1 MFGNEHSAGLKSHL
15 LPQSL
20 LKETT
25 DMGET
30 EIFFSR
36 QTSGVQHEIDDEELF
51 EVENGDEDKQPL
63 TIEPSFLND
72 HHFRRVRATVAEGER
87 KHAVVVT
94 AWSKKS
100 LTVLARGQ
108 CAMLKI
114 LKVDHGLAEP
124 QNLLMVVLKITNG
137 LYTSLAEDKEYFCQ
151 STQPQTWSQ

>member
-63 TIEPSFLND
+63 TNEPI
-72 HHFRRVRATVAEGER
+72 
-87 KHAVVVT
+87 VVT

-151 STQPQTWSQ
+151 STQRQTWSQ